1 MSSPLSTEL
10 QGLLKGF
17 DRSDEHVVIT
27 DKKGIIL
34 YANAGAE
41 KHTGFSKKEMIGRKP
56 GDLWGG
62 HMSKEFYTEMWET
75 LRDHKETFIS
85 EMRNRRRDN
94 TYYWQEVHIIPI
106 LDVHN
111 EAEYFIGIEL
121 NVDEQM
127 RREQL
132 IQAAQENA
140 SDHIKIQWPLKWLFE
155 KTSLS
160 QKELSDLQ
168 HHYSSEK
175 ALDMLTDDLLAISN
189 VLYSHRQPDSD
200 FCVFGLLK
208 EVLAEIKEKFPGKH
222 YQLDYNEGSLM
233 IHENKKLVYQL
244 LQRLIINAAQYTE
257 PNAGDI
263 VLALLKTGSHCVVR
277 CNDDGIGISLHD
289 QKKMFD
295 KFYRG
300 RGAKKYHP
308 DGSGLGLYLVKTIA
322 DVRGWTIS
330 CISEPQK
337 GTCFEVRIPLN
348 VAERKLV
355 AVG

>member
-1 MSSPLSTEL
+1 MSSLSTEL

-17 DRSDEHVVIT
+17 DRSNEHVVIT
-27 DKKGIIL
+27 DKKGVIL

-41 KHTGFSKKEMIGRKP
+41 KHTGYSRKEMIGRKP

-75 LRDHKETFIS
+75 LRDHKETFIG

-106 LDVHN
+106 LDSRN

-132 IQAAQENA
+132 IQAAQDHVPE
-140 SDHIKIQWPLKWLFE
+140 HIKIQWPLKWLFE

-168 HHYSSEK
+168 RHYSSEK

-189 VLYSHRQPDSD
+189 VLHAHRQPDSD
-200 FCVFGLLK
+200 FCIFGLLQQIIN
-208 EVLAEIKEKFPGKH
+208 EIKESFPARH
-222 YQLDYNEGSLM
+222 YHLDYHGSSLM
-233 IHENKKLVYQL
+233 IHENKKIVYQL
-244 LQRLIINAAQYTE
+244 LQRIIINAAQYTDA
-257 PNAGDI
+257 NAGDI
-263 VLALLKTGSHCVVR
+263 LLVLLKTGSHCVVR
-277 CNDDGIGISLHD
+277 CSDDGIGISLRD
-289 QKKMFD
+289 QKKMFE

-300 RGAKKYHP
+300 HQAKTYHP
-308 DGSGLGLYLVKTIA
+308 DGSGLGLYLAKTIA
-322 DVRGWTIS
+322 DVRGWSIS
-330 CISEPQK
+330 CISEPKK

-348 VAERKLV
+348 TTKKDLAGVA
-355 AVG
+355 